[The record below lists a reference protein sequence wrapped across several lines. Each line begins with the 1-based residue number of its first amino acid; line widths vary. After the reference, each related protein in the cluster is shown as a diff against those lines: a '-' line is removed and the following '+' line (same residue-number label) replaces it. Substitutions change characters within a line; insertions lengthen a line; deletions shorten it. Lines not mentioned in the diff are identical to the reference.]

1 MISNQRLVTHN
12 AVDVVDA
19 VLVLQMAKQVRRG
32 CTLFLENLGT
42 DLALGSFVSIEEK
55 LLDG

>member
-1 MISNQRLVTHN
+1 VISNQRLVTHN

-19 VLVLQMAKQVRRG
+19 VLVLQMAKQVGRG